1 MAGAVAAFPAEV
13 VSAAGQPKLE
23 LRAVTLAFGGLVA
36 LDNVDL
42 AVAPGEIRGIIG
54 PNGAGKTTLLNV
66 ITGINRPTSG
76 DVVLDGQSVVGWK
89 ASRIAAHGIKRTFQS
104 SLLFSGMTVEE
115 NVMTGLHGKLHAS
128 PLAAALGLP
137 SVWADEKEAGE
148 RARSILDF
156 VGMSQFADRD
166 GAALSFGQQRVIE
179 IARALVSEPQVLLL
193 DEPAVGLSINRVG
206 ELDALL
212 RRIRDERGVTIIMI
226 EHVLRLVMNVCDR
239 ITVLSSGR
247 KIAEGTGDEVVE
259 NPAVVEAYL
268 GRALDAHRS

>member
-1 MAGAVAAFPAEV
+1 MTAPGR
-13 VSAAGQPKLE
+13 PKLE
-23 LRAVTLAFGGLVA
+23 MRALTIAFGGLVA
-36 LDNVDL
+36 LDKVDL

-54 PNGAGKTTLLNV
+54 PNGAGKTSLLNL

-76 DVVLDGQSVVGWK
+76 DVLLDGESIVGWK
-89 ASRIAAHGIKRTFQS
+89 TSRIAAHGIKRTFQT
-104 SLLFSGMTVEE
+104 SLLFSGMTVLE
-115 NVMTGLHGKLHAS
+115 NVMTGLHGKLRAS

-137 SVWADEKEAGE
+137 SVWADEKEAAE
-148 RARSILDF
+148 RARAILEF
-156 VGMSQFADRD
+156 VGMSKFAERD
-166 GAALSFGQQRVIE
+166 GGELSFGQQRIIE

-193 DEPAVGLSINRVG
+193 DEPAVGLSINRVS

-212 RRIRDERGVTIIMI
+212 RRIRDERGVTIVMI

-259 NPAVVEAYL
+259 NAAVVEAYL
-268 GRALDAHRS
+268 GRALDAHRP